1 MNRKIRGMLNEG
13 LYPGLMGIEDFWA
26 IWSGF
31 KFMFKSIQLAIKNF
45 LGTSSYIYKLMITTD
60 PDEIKKIKLE
70 NEKRMEALRKEQDAA
85 YSDFSRSMDDM
96 AEADLHFIAAVISPA
111 EYAAYQGASYLY
123 EPGEDTDKED
133 SGNLSSSVDF
143 LDDALL
149 NEEIR
154 ALRKIRMLISEES
167 EKVSKKISSSYTLQ
181 NMIAEK
187 KRQIE
192 QAINILQ
199 APQNFIKKVSE
210 AKDIAE
216 IDSSFSVLAGT
227 PYKFEKNI
235 SKEKLKLDAKK
246 MAENAIKSNSQ
257 QEILNIIGKKIENPT
272 AKDIEETCEVIL
284 TKSAIKDLG
293 EQIAD
298 PQKNPFKK
306 TTEELRAYFI
316 ANIIGPL
323 DKDPKIVEILKLDEN
338 GKKYLQILSDGK
350 KALETA
356 AK

>member
-1 MNRKIRGMLNEG
+1 MLNEG

-70 NEKRMEALRKEQDAA
+70 NEKRMEALRKEQNAA

-123 EPGEDTDKED
+123 EPGEDPGKEDPDKED

-167 EKVSKKISSSYTLQ
+167 EKVSKKISASYTLQ

-257 QEILNIIGKKIENPT
+257 QEILNII
-272 AKDIEETCEVIL
+272 
-284 TKSAIKDLG
+284 
-293 EQIAD
+293 
-298 PQKNPFKK
+298 
-306 TTEELRAYFI
+306 
-316 ANIIGPL
+316 
-323 DKDPKIVEILKLDEN
+323 
-338 GKKYLQILSDGK
+338 
-350 KALETA
+350 
-356 AK
+356 